1 MCAVFP
7 EFHLAEFSWVDSGQR
22 HTDHLLQHTLLSD
35 SLHQGYLIRHQK
47 DSQQNSCEDCISA
60 AYVMNSS
67 QGGQKTLLL
76 PAACTV

>member
-35 SLHQGYLIRHQK
+35 SLQQIYLIKHQK
-47 DSQQNSCEDCISA
+47 DSPGNSCEDRISA
-60 AYVMNSS
+60 ACVMASS
-67 QGGQKTLLL
+67 QAWFKTLLL
-76 PAACTV
+76 LAACTV